1 MYLALICF
9 PAICDNLSF
18 NVSVSLSRRSY
29 WVRCKDYTFNELGPA
44 LAPDHA
50 PPEDSK
56 TEPPAVHNHFYTTG
70 RARSPFEP
78 FTRALSL

>member
-1 MYLALICF
+1 M
-9 PAICDNLSF
+9 
-18 NVSVSLSRRSY
+18 
-29 WVRCKDYTFNELGPA
+29 RCKDYTFNELGPA

-70 RARSPFEP
+70 RARSLP
-78 FTRALSL
+78 LSHSLAPSAGRSL